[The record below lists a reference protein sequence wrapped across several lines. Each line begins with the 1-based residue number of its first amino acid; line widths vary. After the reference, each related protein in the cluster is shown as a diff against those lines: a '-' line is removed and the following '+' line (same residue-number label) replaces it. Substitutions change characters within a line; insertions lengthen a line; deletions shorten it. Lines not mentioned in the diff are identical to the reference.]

1 MATKPSTVAFLLD
14 QMAEAGAVTAR
25 KMFGEYGVFL
35 DDKTI
40 ALICDDRLF
49 LKPTGP
55 GRQLLA
61 TVTEAPPYPGA
72 KSWFL
77 VPEEVWDDRDHLAEL
92 ARVTAGALPPPRRK
106 ASGKAGI

>member
-14 QMAEAGAVTAR
+14 QMADAGAVSAK
-25 KMFGEYGVFL
+25 KMFGEYGVFM

-49 LKPTGP
+49 LKPTEP

-72 KSWFL
+72 KAWL
-77 VPEEVWDDRDHLAEL
+77 LIPEEDWDDRDHLAEL
-92 ARVTAGALPPPRRK
+92 ARVTAGALPRPRRK
-106 ASGKAGI
+106 SPGKG